1 MLFEG
6 ASNFRDLGGYHN
18 ASGGRT
24 RWSTLYRADS
34 LHELTPEDVQRYS
47 ELGIRVVYD
56 LRRDSEREVRPNLV
70 PSIDMCITTPIDLA
84 GVEPLDRTAMSDRRS
99 GEQLLRTMY
108 ANMLAHSGAVIGE
121 LFTGFADPARV
132 PAVFHCHA
140 GKDRTGIVAALLLEA
155 LGVSRADVLD
165 DYELTAHYRRREDQ
179 LKSYETLIASGMA
192 AEAAGAVLGAPR
204 WAMADTMDDLDSVYG
219 GVEAYLLGPA
229 GLDPATLARLRG
241 LLVET

>member
-1 MLFEG
+1 MPFEG
-6 ASNFRDLGGYHN
+6 ASNFRDLGGYHT

-24 RWSTLYRADS
+24 RWSTVYRADS
-34 LHELTPEDVQRYS
+34 LHELTPVDVQRYS

-56 LRRDSEREVRPNLV
+56 LRRDSEREIRPNVV
-70 PSIDMCITTPIDLA
+70 PSIDMCIATPIDLA
-84 GVEPLDRTAMSDRRS
+84 GVEPLDRTVMSDRRS

-121 LFTGFADPARV
+121 LFTGLADPARV

-165 DYELTAHYRRREDQ
+165 DYELTACYRRRECH
-179 LKSYETLIASGMA
+179 LKSYATLLGTGMA
-192 AEAAGAVLGAPR
+192 AEAAAAVLGAPR

-219 GVEAYLLGPA
+219 GVDAYLLGLA
-229 GLDPATLARLRG
+229 GLGPATLDRLRG
-241 LLVET
+241 LLVDT